1 MKRAEI
7 FVWARIG
14 IDAVIEANRTHGQ
27 LVEQA
32 RAYGVSHIVETNVFR
47 RRQKVA
53 GIGEDSALQFSKNR
67 EGVFDV
73 KHGKEFAADRMTV
86 IIVRTEIAFAET
98 AHGCGA
104 AIEKTFVNRDRSRF
118 VGTAGCER
126 MDHPHACAER
136 D

>member
-27 LVEQA
+27 LVAQA
-32 RAYGVSHIVETNVFR
+32 RAYGVSHIVKANVFR
-47 RRQKVA
+47 RRQKIA
-53 GIGEDSALQFSKNR
+53 GIREDGALEFSKNR
-67 EGVFDV
+67 EGVFDI
-73 KHGKEFAADRMTV
+73 KHGKEFSTDGMAM
-86 IIVRTEIAFAET
+86 IIVRAKIAFAET

-104 AIEKTFVNRDRSRF
+104 VNEKTFVNRDGSRF
-118 VGTAGCER
+118 VGAAGCER
-126 MDHPHACAER
+126 MNNPDARAKC